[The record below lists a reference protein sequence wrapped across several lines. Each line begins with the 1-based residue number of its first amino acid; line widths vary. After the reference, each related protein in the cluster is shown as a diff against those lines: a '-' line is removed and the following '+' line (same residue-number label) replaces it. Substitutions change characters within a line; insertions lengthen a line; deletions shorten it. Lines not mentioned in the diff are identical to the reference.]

1 MSEDNVLFEAVI
13 VPHRSLGRRGLRN
26 VILLICGL
34 AGLTIVRFLVVRAWP
49 VICFS
54 VAEVGLAVMLL
65 LVNARRARASEM
77 VLLSGDALRILR
89 TDSVGRRTECSLEP
103 GWLNVSL
110 EDEPGRVPR
119 LFLVARGGR
128 EEIAATLGEAEKRDL
143 AAALGDALYRL
154 RHPVFDN
161 PQLRG

>member
-1 MSEDNVLFEAVI
+1 MPDDAILFEAVI
-13 VPHRSLGRRGLRN
+13 VPHRSLGRGGLRN

-34 AGLTIVRFLVVRAWP
+34 AGLTVIRFLVVRAWP

-54 VAEVGLAVMLL
+54 VVEVGLAVVLL
-65 LVNARRARASEM
+65 LVNSRRARGSEV
-77 VLLSGDALRILR
+77 VLLSGGALQILR
-89 TDSVGRRTECSLEP
+89 TDPAGRRTECSLES

-119 LFLVARGGR
+119 LFLVSRGVR
-128 EEIAATLGEAEKRDL
+128 EEIATALGEAEKRDL
-143 AAALGDALYRL
+143 AAALGEALYGL

>member
-1 MSEDNVLFEAVI
+1 MSEEGVLFEAVI

-34 AGLTIVRFLVVRAWP
+34 ASLTIVRFLVVRAWP

-54 VAEVGLAVMLL
+54 VVEVGLAVVLL
-65 LVNARRARASEM
+65 LVNMRRARASEV
-77 VLLSGDALRILR
+77 VLLSGNALRILR
-89 TDSVGRRTECSLEP
+89 TDSVGRRTECGLEP

-119 LFLVARGGR
+119 LFVVARGVK
-128 EEIAATLGEAEKRDL
+128 EEIAAAIGEVEKRNL

-161 PQLRG
+161 PQLRE

>member
-1 MSEDNVLFEAVI
+1 VSEDDVLFEAVI

-34 AGLTIVRFLVVRAWP
+34 AGLTMVRFLVVRAWP

-54 VAEVGLAVMLL
+54 VVEVGLAVVLL
-65 LVNARRARASEM
+65 LVNARRAHGSEV
-77 VLLSGDALRILR
+77 VLLSGGALRILR
-89 TDSVGRRTECSLEP
+89 TDSAGRRTECSLEP

-119 LFLVARGGR
+119 LFLVVRGVR
-128 EEIAATLGEAEKRDL
+128 EEIATTLGEAEKRDL